1 MKVGIIQEAFMEEIL
16 KIYRTAEVSKRIHDN
31 IRENRCCDF
40 EIAFVDEKGCPIS
53 CDAVAVKQVSH
64 DFKFGANCFMVDELE
79 TAEKNAKYEES
90 FAKVFNIATL
100 PFYWD
105 SVEPERGKPR
115 FDKDSPRLYRRPAID
130 KLIEFCKK
138 NNIEPKGHCLNYEPF
153 VPDWAKELDFAEYK
167 KELEN
172 RMKII
177 AKRYAD
183 EIHDFEVM
191 NEILQKKK
199 WETEVRKD
207 VKWSFN
213 TARKYFKSNKLII
226 NEGNNVWDEHLKGDN
241 QYYDLIEENLNH
253 NVPIDGV
260 GIQGHLMWGTP
271 KSINPYNLWSFFE
284 KFEKFGLPLSIT
296 EVTVPSVFKGK
307 TDDEMQAE
315 LLKNVYSLW
324 FGIKGM
330 EAIIY
335 WNLIDGYA
343 YGAQPGD
350 MNVGENVYRG
360 GLLNF
365 DGEEKLAYK
374 VLDKLVN
381 KEWKT
386 TFAGNTDDN
395 GKMTF
400 NGFCGDYEVCLNYN
414 GKTIKKRISLSKNNT
429 QSSIICK

>member
-1 MKVGIIQEAFMEEIL
+1 MEEIL
-16 KIYRTAEVSKRIHDN
+16 KIYRTAEVSKRIQDN
-31 IRENRCCDF
+31 IRENRCGDF
-40 EIAFVDEKGCPIS
+40 EIGFVDENGCPIS
-53 CDAVAVKQVSH
+53 CDAVEVKQVSH

-191 NEILQKKK
+191 NEILQKKN
-199 WETEVRKD
+199 WETAVRKD

-213 TARKYFKSNKLII
+213 TARKYFKNNKLII
-226 NEGNNVWDEHLKGDN
+226 NEGNNVWDEYLIGN
-241 QYYDLIEENLNH
+241 SRYYDLIEENLKN

-260 GIQGHLMWGTP
+260 GIQGHLMWGKP
-271 KSINPYNLWSFFE
+271 ESVNPYNLWSFFE
-284 KFEKFGLPLSIT
+284 KYEKLGLPLSIT
-296 EVTVPSVFKGK
+296 EVTIPSVFNNK
-307 TDDEMQAE
+307 TDNEMQAE
-315 LLKNVYSLW
+315 LLESVYSLW

-350 MNVGENVYRG
+350 MSVGENVYRG

-365 DGEEKLAYK
+365 DGSEKLAYK
-374 VLDKLVN
+374 VLDKLIN
-381 KEWKT
+381 QEWKT
-386 TFAGNTDDN
+386 NFVGKTNN
-395 GKMTF
+395 GRIVF
-400 NGFCGDYEVCLNYN
+400 NGFCGDYEICFSFN
-414 GKTIKKRISLSKNNT
+414 GKIIKKRITLNRNHS
-429 QSSIICK
+429 QSNIVCR